1 MSSSKVKLSKYRGTI
16 FLAATVPAVLYL
28 FGVIDVGPYDLVKGF
43 ALSALS
49 DSSSG
54 SVHGLGFLKAIF
66 GIVNHI
72 LGAMSWMI
80 LPFGIEWILRPNA
93 THQESTFNADP
104 VHRRPATVRQSAGRG
119 DSDFVFS
126 AAVADATNSPVV
138 GYVAGKSLAGAVV
151 GSTMSRPK
159 RSESQA
165 DSYAYVD
172 SGGCNSNSGDS
183 GDSGDSGGCGS
194 GD

>member
-1 MSSSKVKLSKYRGTI
+1 MSSSKVTLSKYRGTI

-28 FGVIDVGPYDLVKGF
+28 FGGIDVGPYELATAPLLAAF
-43 ALSALS
+43 S

-54 SVHGLGFLKAIF
+54 SLHGLGFLKAIF

-80 LPFGIEWILRPNA
+80 LPFGIECILRPKA

-104 VHRRPATVRQSAGRG
+104 VHRRAAPARRSAGSS
-119 DSDFVFS
+119 DSDFLFS

-151 GSTMSRPK
+151 GSAMSRPK

-172 SGGCNSNSGDS
+172 SGGCNFNS

>member
-28 FGVIDVGPYDLVKGF
+28 FGVIDVGPYDLAKAPLVAVF
-43 ALSALS
+43 S
-49 DSSSG
+49 DTTTG
-54 SVHGLGFLKAIF
+54 PLQQGLVFLKAIF

-72 LGAMSWMI
+72 LGATSWMI
-80 LPFGIEWILRPNA
+80 LPFGIEWILRPKA

-104 VHRRPATVRQSAGRG
+104 VHRRAAPVRQSAERS

-126 AAVADATNSPVV
+126 AAVADATNSSVV

-159 RSESQA
+159 RSETQA
-165 DSYAYVD
+165 DSYAYAD
-172 SGGCNSNSGDS
+172 TGGCNS
-183 GDSGDSGGCGS
+183 DSGDSGGCGS